1 MCAHRRFCGGL
12 DIYYFSFHVC
22 RHKSLKQ
29 RAGVPPGQPASAG
42 QTPQPPTKHKTGE
55 KPEKAEKQQKR
66 PQTPFHHRSSTCEDV
81 ALEPDA
87 SGQRLALRG
96 PDSGGGAGPAAAA
109 RFPGLRGAEVGSVS
123 SKPPQLHGGAAGT
136 SNGGAGGGGGAGSVG
151 AAGPGGSSEM
161 AGSPQP
167 PPLSPHP
174 CGERSEEAPS
184 DALKNPSTP
193 HSQHFYPAPP
203 SSEPCLLPQQ
213 KGAPGVGGEEPRL
226 EPLAPPFHPAVVG
239 AYPEPLEPTVYVGA
253 AVSLEEEAGGGAGAG
268 GSHAPWRFFNLPR
281 RKDAEFPTPGLPGDK
296 LREEAALSQDGTVSV
311 TE

>member
-1 MCAHRRFCGGL
+1 
-12 DIYYFSFHVC
+12 
-22 RHKSLKQ
+22 
-29 RAGVPPGQPASAG
+29 
-42 QTPQPPTKHKTGE
+42 
-55 KPEKAEKQQKR
+55 
-66 PQTPFHHRSSTCEDV
+66 
-81 ALEPDA
+81 
-87 SGQRLALRG
+87 
-96 PDSGGGAGPAAAA
+96 
-109 RFPGLRGAEVGSVS
+109 
-123 SKPPQLHGGAAGT
+123 
-136 SNGGAGGGGGAGSVG
+136 
-151 AAGPGGSSEM
+151 M

-174 CGERSEEAPS
+174 CGERSDEAPS
-184 DALKNPSTP
+184 DGLKNPSTP

-239 AYPEPLEPTVYVGA
+239 AYPEPLEPTIYVGA

-281 RKDAEFPTPGLPGDK
+281 RKDAEFPTPPLPGDK
-296 LREEAALSQDGTVSV
+296 LREEAALGQDGTVSV